1 LTRWAAVGLWLYA
14 GGFAEIVRRWQAGG

>member
-1 LTRWAAVGLWLYA
+1 LRWTAVGAWLYA